1 MMLKMR
7 RNFSGA
13 FLAHDLG
20 HGAWRLSCAVP
31 REIDVFL
38 RGAERTAAQ
47 AFGVVPLV
55 DFSIEWRGETA
66 LLSFVSG
73 DRIATVESGSAIVHE
88 PLARLYDSLPLVN
101 VDAHARRFWR
111 RVFRLVSLPGGRYLL
126 KLLTGL
132 TKR

>member
-1 MMLKMR
+1 MLKMR
-7 RNFSGA
+7 RNFAGA
-13 FLAHDLG
+13 FLARDLG

-38 RGAERTAAQ
+38 QGAERGAAQ
-47 AFGVVPLV
+47 SFGTAPLV

-73 DRIATVESGSAIVHE
+73 DRFATVESGSAIVHE
-88 PLARLYDSLPLVN
+88 PLAHLYDSLPLVN

-111 RVFRLVSLPGGRYLL
+111 RIFRLVRLPGGRYLL